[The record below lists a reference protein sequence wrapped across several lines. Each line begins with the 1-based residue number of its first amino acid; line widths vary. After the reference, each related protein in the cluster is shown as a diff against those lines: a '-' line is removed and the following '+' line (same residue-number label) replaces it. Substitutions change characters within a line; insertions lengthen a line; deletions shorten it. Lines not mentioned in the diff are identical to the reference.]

1 MADTL
6 KTRVARVIAGGAH
19 ALLDKI
25 EDAAPLAMLEQSVRE
40 IEKVTEE
47 VRAELGRTIANRHL
61 AQQQHVHLNKEHDS
75 ISDSLATALAESRDD
90 LAKTAIAR
98 QIDIE
103 AQLPILE
110 SSLGQLTADEKE
122 LSSFVDALMG
132 KEREMR
138 SAIAE
143 FERSRKLAES
153 ALSTSNGGAKNTAAA
168 GRARTAESAFDRT
181 FTRQTGLDRTG
192 VRATLEQAGKLKEL
206 NDLVRDNR
214 INERLSALKAQR

>member
-1 MADTL
+1 MADNL

-40 IEKVTEE
+40 IEQVTDE

-61 AQQQHVHLNKEHDS
+61 TQQQHVHLNREHDT
-75 ISDSLATALAESRDD
+75 ISEALSTALAESRDD

-143 FERSRKLAES
+143 FERSRRVAES
-153 ALSTSNGGAKNTAAA
+153 ALGHRDMNTPAVA
-168 GRARTAESAFDRT
+168 GRAKTAEAAFDRT
-181 FTRQTGLDRTG
+181 FARHTGLDRAGT
-192 VRATLEQAGKLKEL
+192 RATLEQAGKLKEL